1 MRLISSSC
9 TGSVSHGG
17 NRRGG
22 NGSASSVRQALRVP
36 ARGIWDLG
44 LTHHAHVGRG
54 RETAPRGAVRER
66 LTVSV
71 PNEFAR
77 PPRIPARR
85 RFGSPAHRA
94 RASPWTGRRRRGAC
108 ARAVHRRAGPVLRRG
123 AGRPAALAPVLPG
136 SRPDAAGRAGRR
148 SGDCRPAGRRVRPS
162 RGVRGAAVGPGA
174 AQLPVKCLLCFGP
187 ARTTRCVLVGHERLR
202 ATGRAL
208 TTGKVK

>member
-1 MRLISSSC
+1 VG
-9 TGSVSHGG
+9 TG
-17 NRRGG
+17 RGG

-136 SRPDAAGRAGRR
+136 SRPDAAGRRRSSIWRLSAGRETGAAIPG
-148 SGDCRPAGRRVRPS
+148 SA
-162 RGVRGAAVGPGA
+162 RGGRGARR
-174 AQLPVKCLLCFGP
+174 
-187 ARTTRCVLVGHERLR
+187 RTTTSQVLAVLR
-202 ATGRAL
+202 PGEDHAL
-208 TTGKVK
+208 RSSRS